1 MQTVSQSRT
10 NQSTTI
16 QIQPILI
23 ERLRPASISFYR
35 GYGHLGLLRLAGSG
49 GAVVGVGVGG
59 GAAGVVATVVVAIS
73 SGIVGRVI
81 MMAGEG
87 GNAHA
92 AA

>member
-1 MQTVSQSRT
+1 MQTVRQSRT

-35 GYGHLGLLRLAGSG
+35 GDCHLGLLGLAGS
-49 GAVVGVGVGG
+49 VGGVGG
-59 GAAGVVATVVVAIS
+59 GAAGVATVVTIAIR
-73 SGIVGRVI
+73 GIIGRVI
-81 MMAGEG
+81 MVAGEG

-92 AA
+92 NA